1 MAGERVNSIEM
12 IRRLVGFDTVSARS
26 NMALIDFVRQY
37 LAGHGIR
44 ARLVPNPRGDKA
56 NLFAAIGPD
65 APGGVLLSGHTDVVP
80 VDGQPWSS
88 DPFSV
93 SERDG
98 RLYGRGTADMK
109 SFIAVALSLAPEFK
123 AMALKRPIYFAFSFD
138 EEVGCLGAPLLIDLL
153 GRVLPKPALAIVGEP
168 TSMRV
173 VNAHKG
179 VRAYTTTIVGRDA
192 HSSAPQLGAN
202 AILFMGRFIAF
213 LDALAADLKTEGD
226 RAAIPGLEFDPP
238 WTTLGLGLINGG
250 TALNIIAR
258 ECRLG
263 WEFRPLPG
271 ADALAIRAR
280 AERFVADTLLPEL
293 RRAAPEGSIVIEEL
307 CNAPA
312 LRPEAAGAAE
322 ALALRLTGSNRT
334 ATASFGSEAGQFQG
348 CGISTVMCGPGD
360 IAQAHQPDEFV
371 ALDQVRQCEV
381 FLRRLADWA
390 AS

>member
-1 MAGERVNSIEM
+1 MAGERVTSIEM

-26 NMALIDFVRQY
+26 NLAMIDFVRQY
-37 LAGHGIR
+37 LAGHGI
-44 ARLVPNPRGDKA
+44 ATHLVPNSHGDKA

-80 VDGQPWSS
+80 VEGQPWSS
-88 DPFSV
+88 DPFALA
-93 SERDG
+93 ERDG
-98 RLYGRGTADMK
+98 KLFGRGTADMK
-109 SFIAVALSLAPEFK
+109 SFIAVALAMAPE
-123 AMALKRPIYFAFSFD
+123 LKNRTLRRPIYFAFSFD
-138 EEVGCLGAPLLIDLL
+138 EEIGCLGAPLLIERL
-153 GRVLPKPALAIVGEP
+153 GRDLPKPALAIVGEP
-168 TSMRV
+168 TSMKV

-179 VRAYTTTIVGRDA
+179 VCAYATTIIGRDA

-213 LDALAADLKTEGD
+213 LDGLTAELKAEGD
-226 RAAIPGLEFDPP
+226 GAAIPGLEFDPP
-238 WTTLGLGLINGG
+238 WTTLGLGVIHGG

-258 ECRLG
+258 ECRLD

-271 ADALAIRAR
+271 VDAAAIRTR
-280 AERFVADTLLPEL
+280 AERFVADRLLPDL
-293 RRAAPEGSIVIEEL
+293 RRAAPDGSIVIAEL

-334 ATASFGSEAGQFQG
+334 ATASFGSEAGQFQES
-348 CGISTVMCGPGD
+348 GISTVMCGPGD
-360 IAQAHQPDEFV
+360 IAQAHQPDEFIAV
-371 ALDQVRQCEV
+371 DQVRQCEG